1 MSVTFTTVFHDLRGS
16 SGEQGTECDSNVAK
30 QHGSRPRLRRAAI
43 LVAVF
48 ATAGGVAVYAG
59 ASGAGAAPAPSITQV
74 QAQINSLQGKVDKI
88 GEEYDAAGQ
97 QLAAAKARLKQVT
110 TQSDR
115 AQQQYSQASAT
126 LAAVAVA
133 GYENSGETSV
143 IGLLTSG
150 NPDAVLSQASL
161 LLQIEGTHNEE
172 AQQLLTSANELST
185 MKQQRQRTE
194 TGVEQLT
201 AQYASQKSSINQLL
215 NKQKDM
221 LDSLTATQQ
230 AEVAANSVG
239 GSTTSADV
247 TSSAINYPGPTGSQA
262 DSAVEF
268 AYAQIG
274 KPYEW
279 GATGPGSYDCSG
291 LMYAAWGAAGVSMP
305 RTTED
310 EWADLP
316 HIPMSDLQPGDLIL
330 YNGESHVAM
339 YVGVVDGTAY
349 IIDAPHTGADVER
362 IPEDTSWYADS
373 ADGAVRP

>member
-16 SGEQGTECDSNVAK
+16 SGEQGTECDNDVAK
-30 QHGSRPRLRRAAI
+30 QHASRPRLRRTAV

-48 ATAGGVAVYAG
+48 ATAGGIAVYAG
-59 ASGAGAAPAPSITQV
+59 ASGAGAAPAPSINQV
-74 QAQINSLQGKVDKI
+74 QAEVNSLQGKVDKI

-97 QLAAAKARLKQVT
+97 QLAAAKTRLNQVT
-110 TQSDR
+110 TQFDR
-115 AQQQYSQASAT
+115 AQQQYNEASAT

-133 GYENSGETSV
+133 GYENSGQTSV

-185 MKQQRQRTE
+185 IKQQRQRTE
-194 TGVEQLT
+194 TGVQQLT
-201 AQYASQKSSINQLL
+201 AQYSAQKSSITKLL
-215 NKQKDM
+215 NQQKAM
-221 LDSLTATQQ
+221 LDSLTAQQQ
-230 AEVAANSVG
+230 AIVAAASVG

-247 TSSAINYPGPTGSQA
+247 TSSPIAYPGPTGSQA
-262 DSAVEF
+262 DTAVQY
-268 AYAQIG
+268 AYDHIG
-274 KPYEW
+274 DPYVW
-279 GATGPGSYDCSG
+279 GATGPSSFDCSG
-291 LMYAAWGAAGVSMP
+291 LMYAAWGAAGITLP
-305 RTTED
+305 RDTYG

-316 HIPMSDLQPGDLIL
+316 HIPMSDLQPGDMIL

-362 IPEDTSWYADS
+362 IPMDTSWYA
-373 ADGAVRP
+373 AGEDGAVRP